1 MTARDK
7 RPPAGPLSGPYAA
20 AVGPGPLA
28 PSAAVDDLVAAQV
41 NALLSSSA
49 VWHELTPAGRDE
61 MRRNLQKISA
71 YTASLVQEDFALS
84 KRIGQTPV
92 LRKTSLPD
100 DAPLARA
107 AAEGD
112 RTSTSV
118 TRRDKDGN
126 ETRSVTVTG
135 PSSDEFA
142 GRAVSRVG
150 GVTRDTLNAIAFP
163 TFVADLIKGTFNAI
177 VDASIQQMEAFGTLL
192 TNVAKTVDQFMSDN
206 ITDNQARDWLAA
218 QYPQHFQV
226 EISKG
231 GEDGGGAGA
240 GRGAR
245 GGARGGGAR
254 SGGARGGAG
263 RGGGS
268 PGGPGAR
275 MKVRPEAEGK
285 PNFRR
290 DLNLPKDVD
299 LDDKSA
305 EEVLVPAARRRLAQQ
320 RHQLLSTMILMGI
333 NRIVVTSGRIYAR
346 MGFHIDASDTA
357 QADSASQYDYKK
369 ETTEGGGFLFYSAES
384 KKSVAYVSS
393 SKKGSSDAIN
403 VEADLTGEVDLKFKS
418 ETFPLERFADMNA
431 ITQIQGNTANP
442 AANSP
447 QAAVAEPPAGAKP

>member
-1 MTARDK
+1 
-7 RPPAGPLSGPYAA
+7 
-20 AVGPGPLA
+20 
-28 PSAAVDDLVAAQV
+28 
-41 NALLSSSA
+41 
-49 VWHELTPAGRDE
+49 
-61 MRRNLQKISA
+61 
-71 YTASLVQEDFALS
+71 
-84 KRIGQTPV
+84 
-92 LRKTSLPD
+92 
-100 DAPLARA
+100 
-107 AAEGD
+107 
-112 RTSTSV
+112 
-118 TRRDKDGN
+118 
-126 ETRSVTVTG
+126 
-135 PSSDEFA
+135 
-142 GRAVSRVG
+142 
-150 GVTRDTLNAIAFP
+150 
-163 TFVADLIKGTFNAI
+163 
-177 VDASIQQMEAFGTLL
+177 
-192 TNVAKTVDQFMSDN
+192 
-206 ITDNQARDWLAA
+206 
-218 QYPQHFQV
+218 
-226 EISKG
+226 
-231 GEDGGGAGA
+231 
-240 GRGAR
+240 
-245 GGARGGGAR
+245 
-254 SGGARGGAG
+254 
-263 RGGGS
+263 
-268 PGGPGAR
+268 
-275 MKVRPEAEGK
+275 MKVRPGAEGK

-346 MGFHIDASDTA
+346 MGFHIDASDTG